1 MLAEKAGARVEWVR
15 VGRQRSSGQGDG
27 EPDADEVV
35 ESAARVSVAGALW
48 WRAGDESEKE
58 KECSRESLWRWERLM
73 VRPRPPPC
81 CGAIYDLAFG
91 LASASVCE
99 TVPAPRGGDCGEGRK
114 VKGGR
119 LRLWR
124 MAVGGPLATMPHAC
138 CRPRPAAGRM
148 SFCDDPNRGYAPE
161 SLSCHVELLSYDTLL

>member
-1 MLAEKAGARVEWVR
+1 MVTMSLRGAERSGAGPEES
-15 VGRQRSSGQGDG
+15 VGREGRRTSRCVEGVVDG
-27 EPDADEVV
+27 EILL
-35 ESAARVSVAGALW
+35 AR
-48 WRAGDESEKE
+48 
-58 KECSRESLWRWERLM
+58 
-73 VRPRPPPC
+73 
-81 CGAIYDLAFG
+81 
-91 LASASVCE
+91 
-99 TVPAPRGGDCGEGRK
+99 RK
-114 VKGGR
+114 VEGGR